1 MVKPHEGTDFSKLA
15 NLCPV
20 KSFSFI
26 STPADLLQLIEKVE
40 MVIKRMKWK
49 AFCNGK
55 KETNCL
61 ETEWYGLKFSK
72 TLKQVKDFIPFEND
86 LIP

>member
-26 STPADLLQLIEKVE
+26 STPADLLQLIEKIE
-40 MVIKRMKWK
+40 MVIKRMR
-49 AFCNGK
+49 
-55 KETNCL
+55 
-61 ETEWYGLKFSK
+61 
-72 TLKQVKDFIPFEND
+72 
-86 LIP
+86 